1 MSALSAFLHPA
12 VPTEEKE
19 LVISKRFLGADGK
32 PVPFKIRALTQE
44 ENSSLLK
51 ASTRKKKVG
60 QQWQDEMDANEY
72 SSRMI
77 VAATVFPDFHSA
89 ELCENYNTKDPV
101 QVPGKML
108 LAGEFLKLITAML
121 KRITQKL
128 ERIVRMMAKL
138 WAQEIMYAET
148 MEDAKALYERCP
160 RLLKE
165 KVKAILIKSGFE
177 EITQ

>member
-44 ENSSLLK
+44 ENSSLL
-51 ASTRKKKVG
+51 KVG

-108 LAGEFLKLITAML
+108 LSGEFLKLITAINEL
-121 KRITQKL
+121 SGL
-128 ERIVRMMAKL
+128 DEGPDEEAKN
-138 WAQEIMYAET
+138 
-148 MEDAKALYERCP
+148 
-160 RLLKE
+160 
-165 KVKAILIKSGFE
+165 
-177 EITQ
+177 

>member
-101 QVPGKML
+101 QDPGKML
-108 LAGEFLKLITAML
+108 LSGEFLKVITAINEL
-121 KRITQKL
+121 SGL
-128 ERIVRMMAKL
+128 DEGPDEEAKN
-138 WAQEIMYAET
+138 
-148 MEDAKALYERCP
+148 
-160 RLLKE
+160 
-165 KVKAILIKSGFE
+165 
-177 EITQ
+177 

>member
-32 PVPFKIRALTQE
+32 PVPFKIRALT
-44 ENSSLLK
+44 LLK

-89 ELCENYNTKDPV
+89 ELCENYNAKDPV

-108 LAGEFLKLITAML
+108 LSGEFLKLITAINEL
-121 KRITQKL
+121 SGL
-128 ERIVRMMAKL
+128 DEGPDEEAKN
-138 WAQEIMYAET
+138 
-148 MEDAKALYERCP
+148 
-160 RLLKE
+160 
-165 KVKAILIKSGFE
+165 
-177 EITQ
+177 